1 MYHAHS
7 TNDFSSDHSHTY
19 DPAPTRAFRLAAIA
33 ALAVG
38 VASFAIG
45 LVNADM
51 LLNEK
56 GYYLATLLLG
66 LFAAV
71 SVQKSVRDRLEGI
84 QTSQIYYLLSWAA
97 TGSAIVLLCLGLYNA
112 DLMLSEKGFFGIA
125 YLLCLFA
132 SVTVQ
137 KNIRD
142 VLASENMLAAQH
154 HAKIRAK
161 DQLSFDGHN
170 EALTRL
176 KQAAEQK
183 QSSKAKLHKDTNIAT
198 SEALSSEA
206 DQT

>member
-1 MYHAHS
+1 MYQAHS
-7 TNDFSSDHSHTY
+7 TNDSNSDYSQTF
-19 DPAPTRAFRLAAIA
+19 DPSPTRAFRLAAIA
-33 ALAVG
+33 ALIVG

-45 LVNADM
+45 LVNAEI

-84 QTSQIYYLLSWAA
+84 QTSHIYYLLSWAA
-97 TGSAIVLLCLGLYNA
+97 TGSAIVLLCIGLYNA

-125 YLLCLFA
+125 FLLCLFA

-142 VLASENMLAAQH
+142 VLASENIREARRN
-154 HAKIRAK
+154 AKMPVN
-161 DQLSFDGHN
+161 DQVNTDSNN
-170 EALTRL
+170 EAIAPL
-176 KQAAEQK
+176 KKTPLKNTTQK
-183 QSSKAKLHKDTNIAT
+183 NTTQT
-198 SEALSSEA
+198 SR
-206 DQT
+206 